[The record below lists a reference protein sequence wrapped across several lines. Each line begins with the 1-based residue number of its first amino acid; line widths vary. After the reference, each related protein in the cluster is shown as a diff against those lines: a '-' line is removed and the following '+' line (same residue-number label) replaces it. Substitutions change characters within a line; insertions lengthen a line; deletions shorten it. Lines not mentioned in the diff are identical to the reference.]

1 MRWASRK
8 ALPPLRNLPSG
19 TTIHETHEANPH
31 CSPVRVISWIVIL
44 HEKKARPFVG
54 CTTSYHLALL
64 EAMVWSR
71 LQSETV
77 QTVSFHSEITD
88 QRAKAAVRMGSLL
101 TFAQVG

>member
-19 TTIHETHEANPH
+19 TTIHETHKAKPH

-44 HEKKARPFVG
+44 HEKKARPLSVAPQAN
-54 CTTSYHLALL
+54 TLLSL
-64 EAMVWSR
+64 EAVLWSR
-71 LQSETV
+71 LQSETI